1 MIDVLCRSER
11 FNEAENLI
19 SEMPFEPDEIMWS
32 SVLNSCRIHKNQDLA
47 KKAADQLFQM
57 DALRD
62 GAAYVNMSNIYAEA
76 GKWENAAKVKKDMRE
91 QGVKKVKYFMSSFVN
106 SKKRIERIKGMRNDN
121 RAEELNG
128 VLVIMEMPQSLPDDL
143 LVEIITRL
151 PLKFAVQG
159 KVLNKNLNGRIS
171 DPKFSTQLIC
181 TSRSMGLFQNFHKI
195 SLNPIP
201 TIGCEMNLP
210 YDIEL
215 LDSCK
220 GLILFDFEAIKSY
233 CVFNPI
239 TRAHQLIPY
248 REPTTFMMISDPGIA
263 VDYPSSNQYKLVT
276 ISKLARHSNLFDK
289 FHVLSS
295 DRSGLWR
302 EIQLRSNTFS
312 DLAIVSGPVFWRNS
326 LHWLRSDGSV
336 LPFDTNREEA
346 VLIERPKFIDHCD
359 FMYGKILTGCDKWL
373 GVAQGLLTLV
383 CIFKKSIIIAAYD
396 YASSNWRVSH
406 TLENFVSGTVPASIG
421 NLTSLVE
428 LHLSYNI
435 LEGQVPDPVTS
446 LIHLKQLGFSVNS
459 LSGEFPSSLFNFPS
473 LELISLSYNNFSGNL
488 RPDLGNFFPNLQR
501 LYLAQNSFTG
511 SIPSSFANASKLLQ
525 LDFPENN
532 FTGSIPVSFSNLE
545 HLFWLNIWSNHL
557 GYGEFDD
564 LKFLD
569 SLANCSNLEYLHI
582 GVNQFGG
589 ILPHSIVNLSTHVTK
604 LIITGNRI
612 HGSIPNDI

>member
-1 MIDVLCRSER
+1 
-11 FNEAENLI
+11 
-19 SEMPFEPDEIMWS
+19 
-32 SVLNSCRIHKNQDLA
+32 
-47 KKAADQLFQM
+47 
-57 DALRD
+57 
-62 GAAYVNMSNIYAEA
+62 
-76 GKWENAAKVKKDMRE
+76 
-91 QGVKKVKYFMSSFVN
+91 
-106 SKKRIERIKGMRNDN
+106 MRNGN

-128 VLVIMEMPQSLPDDL
+128 VLVRMEMPQSLPDDL

-248 REPTTFMMISDPGIA
+248 REPTTFMMISDPGLA

-295 DRSGLWR
+295 DRSGLWH

-312 DLAIVSGPVFWRNS
+312 DLAIVSQPVFWRNS

-336 LPFDTNREEA
+336 LAFDTNREEA
-346 VLIERPKFIDHCD
+346 ILIERPKFIDHCD

-406 TLENFVSGTVPASIG
+406 TLDNFVSGPDGFINGFPVLIDSKHVFFLLERP
-421 NLTSLVE
+421 LTIYHNVYEYDTE
-428 LHLSYNI
+428 LNGYRKTAKLRTKADYSMYSYNPTLASVHEMPSEI
-435 LEGQVPDPVTS
+435 VN
-446 LIHLKQLGFSVNS
+446 IRYFSYIAAKIDVFRRFIT
-459 LSGEFPSSLFNFPS
+459 E
-473 LELISLSYNNFSGNL
+473 
-488 RPDLGNFFPNLQR
+488 
-501 LYLAQNSFTG
+501 G
-511 SIPSSFANASKLLQ
+511 SIPASF
-525 LDFPENN
+525 
-532 FTGSIPVSFSNLE
+532 GNLE
-545 HLFWLNIWSNHL
+545 HLFWLNIWSKHL

-582 GVNQFGG
+582 GVNQFGDIGNWSHLIALDFSFNNFSG
-589 ILPHSIVNLSTHVTK
+589 IIPPTIGNCLSLGDFHMQGNSLHGTIPDIGALMDLQFLDLSLNNLSGPIPHFMEILTSLQYLNLSFNDLEGQVPVTGPFSNVNVLVISGNPK
-604 LIITGNRI
+604 LCGGIQDLHLHPCVAQEPKKMQRCMYF
-612 HGSIPNDI
+612 H

>member
-1 MIDVLCRSER
+1 
-11 FNEAENLI
+11 
-19 SEMPFEPDEIMWS
+19 
-32 SVLNSCRIHKNQDLA
+32 
-47 KKAADQLFQM
+47 
-57 DALRD
+57 
-62 GAAYVNMSNIYAEA
+62 
-76 GKWENAAKVKKDMRE
+76 
-91 QGVKKVKYFMSSFVN
+91 
-106 SKKRIERIKGMRNDN
+106 MRNGN
-121 RAEELNG
+121 RAGELNG
-128 VLVIMEMPQSLPDDL
+128 ASVRMEMPQSLPDDL

-171 DPKFSTQLIC
+171 DPKFSTQIIC

-248 REPTTFMMISDPGIA
+248 REPTTFMMISNPGLA

-312 DLAIVSGPVFWRNS
+312 DLAIVSGPVFRLNS

-336 LPFDTNREEA
+336 LAFDTNREEA

-406 TLENFVSGTVPASIG
+406 TLDNFVSGPYGFINGFPVLIDSKRVFFLLERPLTIYHDVYEYDTELNGYRKTAKLHTRVDYPMYCFNPTLAIVHETPSEIVNSQYFSYIAAKIDVFRRFITEGRIPASIG

-473 LELISLSYNNFSGNL
+473 LELISLPYNNFSGNL

-589 ILPHSIVNLSTHVTK
+589 ILPHSIVNLSTHVT
-604 LIITGNRI
+604 
-612 HGSIPNDI
+612 S